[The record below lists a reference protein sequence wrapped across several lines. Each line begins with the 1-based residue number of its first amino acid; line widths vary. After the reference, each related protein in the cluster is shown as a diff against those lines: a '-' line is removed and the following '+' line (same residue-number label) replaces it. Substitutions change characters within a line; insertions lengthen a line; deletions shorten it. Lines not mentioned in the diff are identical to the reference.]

1 MITQAMITT
10 TVPWTTWLWPG
21 HSTLRS
27 SAIDSRMKLTPQ
39 PPPRAVA
46 GRWPSGGVGRHPDRR
61 LLRATV
67 AAGAGDCELAPPMR
81 TDRAPRGGRG
91 ARDLVGD

>member
-1 MITQAMITT
+1 MITT

-39 PPPRAVA
+39 PPLRAVA
-46 GRWPSGGVGRHPDRR
+46 GRWPSGGVGVIRTGGFSRR
-61 LLRATV
+61 SA
-67 AAGAGDCELAPPMR
+67 AAGAGDCRLAAHAN
-81 TDRAPRGGRG
+81 DRAPRGGRG
-91 ARDLVGD
+91 ARICVGT